1 MADDLD
7 RQRKRL
13 LFRSFR
19 RGTKE
24 SDLVIG
30 GFAEANVT
38 RMDAR
43 ALDQFEALL
52 NQNDPDV
59 LAWVSALADPPE
71 EFDNEVLQALR
82 NFKTAMS
89 DRRV

>member
-1 MADDLD
+1 MTDDLD

-30 GFAEANVT
+30 GFAEANLAN
-38 RMDAR
+38 MDAR
-43 ALDQFEALL
+43 LLDQFEALL

-59 LAWVSALADPPE
+59 LAWISALADPPE
-71 EFDNEVLQALR
+71 AFDNEVMAALR
-82 NFKTAMS
+82 KFKNEMS
-89 DRRV
+89 ERRV